1 MMTPT
6 KGAAAVASF
15 APKSESPN
23 PFSQTLQPISDRHVA
38 DRPTD
43 ISMPAG
49 RPTSTEN
56 SGGLTGSLASKGAN
70 LW

>member
-1 MMTPT
+1 MMTPA

-15 APKSESPN
+15 ALKSGSPN
-23 PFSQTLQPISDRHVA
+23 LFSLTLQPISDRHVA

-49 RPTSTEN
+49 RPTSTEK
-56 SGGLTGSLASKGAN
+56 SGGLDKSNTVKKTFL
-70 LW
+70 

>member
-1 MMTPT
+1 MMAPT

-15 APKSESPN
+15 APKIESRN